1 MRACVR
7 ACVCVRA
14 SSCTNTETSMARLLA
29 DVLEAVFDQPF
40 DIQCPV
46 LLLWLLA
53 LHARVHVST
62 CVRIYP
68 HPLRML
74 RANHS
79 PSTHARTHAR
89 AHPHMH
95 MHTHAHTHTES
106 EGSFSTLRNL
116 LRWAR
121 TSCIFSP
128 DPTPPTLAPL
138 FTATPLPGPW
148 PLSAVENSQ
157 KSGPWSLVIMCYYVQ
172 VLGTDLC
179 AGTGRRLVIV
189 ACCCSPICC
198 CCCRRCNT
206 AR

>member
-1 MRACVR
+1 MPRPPPLASCSARTRACKH
-7 ACVCVRA
+7 VCTYLP
-14 SSCTNTETSMARLLA
+14 SSPPHAPR
-29 DVLEAVFDQPF
+29 QPLTF
-40 DIQCPV
+40 
-46 LLLWLLA
+46 
-53 LHARVHVST
+53 
-62 CVRIYP
+62 
-68 HPLRML
+68 
-74 RANHS
+74 N
-79 PSTHARTHAR
+79 ARTHAR
-89 AHPHMH
+89 TRPPTHA
-95 MHTHAHTHTES
+95 HAHTHTES

-116 LRWAR
+116 LRCAR

-138 FTATPLPGPW
+138 FTGTPLPGPW
-148 PLSAVENSQ
+148 PLSAVENSK

>member
-95 MHTHAHTHTES
+95 MHTHTPSQKGPFRPCATYCAVPELPAYS
-106 EGSFSTLRNL
+106 
-116 LRWAR
+116 A
-121 TSCIFSP
+121 
-128 DPTPPTLAPL
+128 PTPPRPHWPRSSQPPRSPAL
-138 FTATPLPGPW
+138 GRC
-148 PLSAVENSQ
+148 PLSKILKSQ
-157 KSGPWSLVIMCYYVQ
+157 GPGL
-172 VLGTDLC
+172 
-179 AGTGRRLVIV
+179 
-189 ACCCSPICC
+189 
-198 CCCRRCNT
+198 
-206 AR
+206 